1 MSNSLTKSDVKTLSL
16 SSLGGALEFYDF
28 IVFLTFIPIL
38 KLHFFPEQSELG
50 SLMSIYGIYAV
61 AYFVRPLSGIILGH
75 FGDLVGRKRM
85 FMLSL
90 FLMAI
95 PTLCIGLLPTYESV
109 GILAPVLLLFMRL
122 LQGIALGGEVPS
134 AHVFVTEHVKP
145 NHLGFANSLIAA
157 SLTFGVLIGY
167 AVSTT
172 LNVIFTEQE
181 INNYAWR
188 FPFILGGILG
198 LFALYLRRHLQET
211 PVFLKFKAER
221 KKSSELPIKT
231 VLHKYLKESFLGI
244 LTTWLLMT
252 GVIMVLLIPNLMK
265 SDLYGLAAPFVN
277 KIALIATA
285 MNIIG
290 SVIAGLMVDRI
301 GLSKTM
307 IFFSTILGISST
319 IFFSYLGS
327 ESNIL
332 LIASL
337 YIGSSLFLGIVACVP
352 IFIIKL
358 YEAPIRLSGMSFS
371 YNIGNAFFGG
381 LTTFLVPV
389 IAQGFSENFV
399 SYYLIFLCA
408 LGIYLGFIAK
418 RFNI

>member
-285 MNIIG
+285 MNIFG

>member
-1 MSNSLTKSDVKTLSL
+1 MSNALTKSDIKTLSL

-61 AYFVRPLSGIILGH
+61 AYFVRPLSGIILAH
-75 FGDLVGRKRM
+75 FGDIVGRKRM

-90 FLMAI
+90 FLMAV
-95 PTLCIGLLPTYESV
+95 PTLMIGLLPTYESV
-109 GILAPVLLLFMRL
+109 GILAPILLLFMRL

-134 AHVFVTEHVKP
+134 AHVFVTEHVKS
-145 NHLGFANSLIAA
+145 NHLGLANSLIAA
-157 SLTFGVLIGY
+157 GLTFGVLIGY
-167 AVSTT
+167 AISTS
-172 LNVIFTEQE
+172 LNIIFTEQE
-181 INNYAWR
+181 VKEFAWR
-188 FPFILGGILG
+188 IPFIIGGGLG
-198 LFALYLRRHLQET
+198 LFALYLRRYLQET
-211 PVFLKFKAER
+211 PVFLQFKAER
-221 KKSSELPIKT
+221 EKSSEFPIKT
-231 VLHKYLKESFLGI
+231 VLKKYLKESFFGI

-265 SDLYGLAAPFVN
+265 SELYGLSAPFVN
-277 KIALIATA
+277 KIALLATA

-307 IFFSTILGISST
+307 IFFSIILGTSST
-319 IFFSYLGS
+319 IFFSYLGTD
-327 ESNIL
+327 SNTL
-332 LIASL
+332 LIGGL
-337 YIGSSLFLGIVACVP
+337 YIFSSLFLGLVACVP
-352 IFIIKL
+352 IFIVKL
-358 YEAPIRLSGMSFS
+358 YEPQVRLTGMSFS

-389 IAQGFSENFV
+389 IAQGFSENIV

-408 LGIYLGFIAK
+408 LGIYLGFVAK
-418 RFNI
+418 RFKI

>member
-1 MSNSLTKSDVKTLSL
+1 MSHSLTKSDIKTLSL

-28 IVFLTFIPIL
+28 IIFLTFIPIL

-109 GILAPVLLLFMRL
+109 GILAPILLLLMRL

-134 AHVFVTEHVKP
+134 AHVFVTEHVKS
-145 NHLGFANSLIAA
+145 NHLGLANSLIAA

-172 LNVIFTEQE
+172 LNAIFTEQE
-181 INNYAWR
+181 IHNYAWR
-188 FPFILGGILG
+188 IPFILGGALG

-211 PVFLKFKAER
+211 PVFLQFKAER
-221 KKSSELPIKT
+221 QKSSELPIKT
-231 VLHKYLKESFLGI
+231 VLQKHLKESFLGI

-265 SDLYGLAAPFVN
+265 SELYGLASPFVN

-307 IFFSTILGISST
+307 IFFAAVLGISST

-327 ESNIL
+327 DADHS
-332 LIASL
+332 LIALL
-337 YIGSSLFLGIVACVP
+337 YIGSSLFLGLVACVP
-352 IFIIKL
+352 IFIVKL
-358 YEAPIRLSGMSFS
+358 YEPRVRLSGMSFS

-381 LTTFLVPV
+381 LTTFLVPI

-399 SYYLIFLCA
+399 SYYLLFLCA
-408 LGIYLGFIAK
+408 LGIWLGFVAK
-418 RFNI
+418 RFRI

>member
-1 MSNSLTKSDVKTLSL
+1 MSNSLTKSDIKTLSL

-38 KLHFFPEQSELG
+38 KLNFFPEQSELG
-50 SLMSIYGIYAV
+50 SLMSIYGIYAI

-75 FGDLVGRKRM
+75 FGDIVGRKRM

-109 GILAPVLLLFMRL
+109 GALAPLLLLLMRV

-134 AHVFVTEHVKP
+134 AHVFVTEHVKSH
-145 NHLGFANSLIAA
+145 HLGLANSLIAA
-157 SLTFGVLIGY
+157 GLTFGVLIGY
-167 AVSTT
+167 VISTS
-172 LNVIFTEQE
+172 LNFIFTEADIQSF
-181 INNYAWR
+181 AWR
-188 FPFILGGILG
+188 IPFIIGGGLG
-198 LFALYLRRHLQET
+198 LFALYLRRYLQET
-211 PVFLKFKAER
+211 PVFLQFKAER
-221 KKSSELPIKT
+221 EKSSEFPIKT
-231 VLHKYLKESFLGI
+231 IFQKYLKESFYGI

-277 KIALIATA
+277 KVALFATA

-290 SVIAGLMVDRI
+290 SVIAGLLVDRI

-307 IFFSTILGISST
+307 IIFSIFLGITST
-319 IFFSYLGS
+319 IFFSYMGANDNLMVIG
-327 ESNIL
+327 
-332 LIASL
+332 SL
-337 YIGSSLFLGIVACVP
+337 YVFSSLFLGLVACVP
-352 IFIIKL
+352 IFIVKL
-358 YEAPIRLSGMSFS
+358 YDARVRLSGMSFS

-389 IAQGFSENFV
+389 LAQGFSEHFV
-399 SYYLIFLCA
+399 SYYLIFLCL
-408 LGIYLGFIAK
+408 LGIWLGFVAK
-418 RFNI
+418 RFKI

>member
-1 MSNSLTKSDVKTLSL
+1 MSSSLTKSDIKTLSL

-28 IVFLTFIPIL
+28 IIFLTFIPIL

-61 AYFVRPLSGIILGH
+61 AYFVRPLSGVILAH

-90 FLMAI
+90 FLMAV

-109 GILAPVLLLFMRL
+109 GILAPLLLLFMRL

-134 AHVFVTEHVKP
+134 AHVFVTEHVKS
-145 NHLGFANSLIAA
+145 NHLGLANSLIAA
-157 SLTFGVLIGY
+157 GLTFGVLIGY
-167 AVSTT
+167 MVSTT
-172 LNVIFTEQE
+172 LNGVFSEQE
-181 INNYAWR
+181 IKDYAWR
-188 FPFILGGILG
+188 IPFVLGGGLG
-198 LFALYLRRHLQET
+198 LFALYLRRYLQET
-211 PVFLKFKAER
+211 PVFLQFKAER
-221 KKSSELPIKT
+221 EKSSEFPIKI
-231 VLHKYLKESFLGI
+231 VLQKYLKESLFGI

-265 SDLYGLAAPFVN
+265 SELYGLSSPFVN

-290 SVIAGLMVDRI
+290 SVIAGLLVDRI

-307 IFFSTILGISST
+307 IFFSLVLGTSST
-319 IFFSYLGS
+319 IFFSYLGAGADHG
-327 ESNIL
+327 I
-332 LIASL
+332 IAIL
-337 YIGSSLFLGIVACVP
+337 YITSSFFLGLVACVP
-352 IFIIKL
+352 IFIVKL
-358 YEAPIRLSGMSFS
+358 YEPRVRLSGMSFS

-389 IAQGFSENFV
+389 VAQGFSGNFV
-399 SYYLIFLCA
+399 SYYLIFLCI
-408 LGIYLGFIAK
+408 LGVWLGFIAK
-418 RFNI
+418 RLHI

>member
-1 MSNSLTKSDVKTLSL
+1 MSKALTRSDVKTLGL

-38 KLHFFPEQSELG
+38 KFHFFPEQSEMG

-75 FGDLVGRKRM
+75 FGDIVGRKRM

-90 FLMAI
+90 FLMAV
-95 PTLCIGLLPTYESV
+95 PTLLIGLLPTYESV
-109 GILAPVLLLFMRL
+109 GILAPILLLMMRL

-134 AHVFVTEHVKP
+134 AHVFVTEHVKSH
-145 NHLGFANSLIAA
+145 HLGLANSLIAA
-157 SLTFGVLIGY
+157 GLTFGVLIGY
-167 AVSTT
+167 GISTS
-172 LNVIFTEQE
+172 LNFMFTEE
-181 INNYAWR
+181 EVNAYAWR
-188 FPFILGGILG
+188 IPFIIGGGLG
-198 LFALYLRRHLQET
+198 LFALYLRQYLQET
-211 PVFLKFKAER
+211 PVFLKFKSER
-221 KKSSELPIKT
+221 QKSHEFPIKT
-231 VLHKYLKESFLGI
+231 VLKDYLKQSCFGVLS
-244 LTTWLLMT
+244 TWLLMT

-265 SDLYGLAAPFVN
+265 SDLYGLPTPFVN
-277 KIALIATA
+277 KIALLATA

-290 SVIAGLMVDRI
+290 SVIAGLMVDRV
-301 GLSKTM
+301 GLSRTM
-307 IFFSTILGISST
+307 IFFSMLLGITST
-319 IFFSYLGS
+319 IFFTYLGGDS
-327 ESNIL
+327 HSW
-332 LIASL
+332 IAVL
-337 YIGSSLFLGIVACVP
+337 YIVSSIFLGLVACVP
-352 IFIIKL
+352 IFIVKL
-358 YEAPIRLSGMSFS
+358 YEPRIRLTGMSFS

-408 LGIYLGFIAK
+408 LGIYLGVMAK